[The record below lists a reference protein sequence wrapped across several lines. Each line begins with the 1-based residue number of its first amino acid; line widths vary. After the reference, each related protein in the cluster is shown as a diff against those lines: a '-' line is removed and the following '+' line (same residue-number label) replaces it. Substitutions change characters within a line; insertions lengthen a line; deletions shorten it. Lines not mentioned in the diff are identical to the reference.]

1 MNRPH
6 LLAGLT
12 LLVLLAQCLGIGY
25 LIFRYE
31 QVVRHGTEIRLR
43 CTGEDP
49 MDAFRGTYLRLHVRA
64 ECDNVSLSAE
74 ESATLYQLRRLPNI
88 MAKLEK
94 EPDSPLFRVT
104 QVTDTPPEDGGL
116 WIKPQDFFFNFKQ
129 EPPRT
134 MEEDDAAWRIRKRR
148 TGLRATIFF
157 PNYLFVNEKFAER
170 GEKLL
175 REHAKDAVAVYRIEG
190 DNILLVDIELSG
202 KSLLKTLTETP
213 KTP

>member
-31 QVVRHGTEIRLR
+31 QVVRHGTEVRLR

-49 MDAFRGTYLRLHVRA
+49 LDAFRGAFLRLRVRA

-88 MAKLEK
+88 IAKLEK

-104 QVTDTPPEDGGL
+104 RVTDSPPEDDGL
-116 WIKPQDFFFNFKQ
+116 WIKPEDFFFEFKQ

-134 MEEDDAAWRIRKRR
+134 REENDTAWRIRRR
-148 TGLRATIFF
+148 RIGLRATIFF

-170 GEKLL
+170 GEKLIQ
-175 REHAKDAVAVYRIEG
+175 EHAEDAVAVYRIKDG
-190 DNILLVDIELSG
+190 NILLVDVELAG
-202 KSLLKTLTETP
+202 KSLLKTLSTP
-213 KTP
+213 PPPP

>member
-31 QVVRHGTEIRLR
+31 QVVRHGTEVRLR

-49 MDAFRGTYLRLHVRA
+49 LDAFRGAFLRLRVRA
-64 ECDNVSLSAE
+64 ECDNISLSAE

-88 MAKLEK
+88 IAKLEK

-104 QVTDTPPEDGGL
+104 RVTDSPPEDDGL
-116 WIKPQDFFFNFKQ
+116 WIKPEDFFFEFKQ

-134 MEEDDAAWRIRKRR
+134 REEDDTAWRIRRR
-148 TGLRATIFF
+148 RIGLRATIFF
-157 PNYLFVNEKFAER
+157 PNYLFVNERFAER
-170 GEKLL
+170 GEKLIQ
-175 REHAKDAVAVYRIEG
+175 EHAEDAVAVYRIKDG
-190 DNILLVDIELSG
+190 NILLVDVELTG
-202 KSLLKTLTETP
+202 KSLLKTLSTP
-213 KTP
+213 PPTP

>member
-31 QVVRHGTEIRLR
+31 QVVRHGTEVRLR

-49 MDAFRGTYLRLHVRA
+49 LDAFRGAFLRLRVRA

-88 MAKLEK
+88 IAKLEK

-104 QVTDTPPEDGGL
+104 RVTDSPPEDDGL
-116 WIKPQDFFFNFKQ
+116 WIKPEDFFFDFKQ

-134 MEEDDAAWRIRKRR
+134 REEDDTAWRIRRR
-148 TGLRATIFF
+148 RIGLRATIFF

-170 GEKLL
+170 GERLIQ
-175 REHAKDAVAVYRIEG
+175 EHAEDAVAVYRIKDG
-190 DNILLVDIELSG
+190 NILLVDVELAG
-202 KSLLKTLTETP
+202 KSLLKTLSTP
-213 KTP
+213 PPTP